1 MEENKLCV
9 RTKFCDF
16 CNQETAVLYC
26 RADTAKL
33 CITCDQHVHSAN
45 TLSKKHQRFPLCD
58 TCGSEY
64 ASVKYI
70 TRNLFICQDCNSD
83 LINNVGFSSDD
94 QTSVEC
100 FSGCPSSSELSV
112 VLGLDLA
119 FDMMMMIGYGYDLR
133 VPANHNVDPTSP
145 LGYDN
150 DDCGVLIEKCFD
162 GKKQAVIKQLL
173 NLQKKEKGFDCGNA
187 GEIDSLLVPH
197 NDGFLIGLDD
207 NLNTNCNIINDDFNQ
222 CQSILFQQQQQKE
235 LNFPYNYNSNIT
247 RNVGGLPAT
256 ATNPTKQVSL
266 YYF

>member
-1 MEENKLCV
+1 MLH
-9 RTKFCDF
+9 
-16 CNQETAVLYC
+16 C
-26 RADTAKL
+26 RANTAKL

-70 TRNLFICQDCNSD
+70 THNLFICQDCSNSD
-83 LINNVGFSSDD
+83 LIKNAGFSSDD

-112 VLGLDLA
+112 VLGLNLA
-119 FDMMMMIGYGYDLR
+119 FDMMMMMRYGYDLR
-133 VPANHNVDPTSP
+133 VPDPANHIVDPTSP

-162 GKKQAVIKQLL
+162 GKKQSVIKQLL
-173 NLQKKEKGFDCGNA
+173 NLQKKEKGFDSGNA
-187 GEIDSLLVPH
+187 GEIDSYLVPH

-207 NLNTNCNIINDDFNQ
+207 NLNTNCNIINDDFNH
-222 CQSILFQQQQQKE
+222 QSILFQQQQQKE
-235 LNFPYNYNSNIT
+235 VNFPYNYNSNIT

-266 YYF
+266 